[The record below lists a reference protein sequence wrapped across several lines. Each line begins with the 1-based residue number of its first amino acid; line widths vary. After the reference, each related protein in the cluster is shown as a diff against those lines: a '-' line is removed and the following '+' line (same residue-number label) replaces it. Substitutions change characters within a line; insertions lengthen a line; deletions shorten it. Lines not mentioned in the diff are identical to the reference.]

1 MRPLR
6 PKFVFATLSAI
17 VGLGLFHIAS
27 PVAVS
32 AQNSAVARV
41 EVTVLPADAA
51 WAAHDMVRL
60 LARGGVPEAATGRP
74 RGEAPAP
81 RAFRGISVWLED
93 APAEGATRV
102 VTVAHLAH

>member
-6 PKFVFATLSAI
+6 PTSLSATLFAI
-17 VGLGLFHIAS
+17 AGLGLFHIAS

-32 AQNSAVARV
+32 AQNSAAARV
-41 EVTVLPADAA
+41 EVTVLPAEAA

-60 LARGGVPEAATGRP
+60 LVLAEVPDAVTGRP
-74 RGEAPAP
+74 TSEDAAR
-81 RAFRGISVWLED
+81 RALRDTLVWWEK